1 MPENNKLSALVR
13 PPAPLPRPRPPR
25 PLFKEID
32 PRAPPLPAPPLKKK
46 RASRPKVRTG
56 CLTCKIRRV
65 KCDERKPTCAR
76 CHKADVECDGY
87 FTKNETV
94 ASTTADPC
102 HSSSE
107 EASQPKGARQRHY
120 HRPIRPRAGM
130 PPSFLGVPLL
140 EGLDVVYYDLFRHRL
155 VPHLAGYRYKDLW
168 SRIVLEA
175 GMRDDCIR
183 HCILAVGALTMAV
196 AEVPASANDEP
207 LRGGRPSVLAP
218 WTHKQIVNEHHKHA
232 LRHHLKAVAG
242 FRKSFQDP
250 TTLSPRC
257 VHLMTLILIVYE
269 FMQGNNEG
277 AKTLLNCGLAL
288 LRSSI
293 TLYEGS
299 LEQSAPGH
307 KEKEEDLDDIEHNL
321 PCLAVMLDYSNQLAR
336 RDGQLYQLKC
346 VPDDARLPQ
355 PGHDSMAKLM
365 AYWGRFFTFSI
376 VFISKATYVPR
387 LDPRSTGTGPG
398 ARYRAAIRAKQ
409 KVFLAQ
415 LHRWTPVL
423 REYARRL
430 PALDVAARKELRVVR
445 LYWLVLYVHFCCC
458 HDPTDLAFDAFTAE
472 FEEIVTET
480 LELFSDDDKDGAGG
494 NPSLTLGEG
503 VASPLFF
510 ALRSCRDRAVRT
522 RAAHAVGRIPWRDS
536 GFDPQA
542 MIVGKLGA
550 VVMEEAA
557 RDANGFIPAE
567 ARWFWMGGE
576 WHVGKRAVVATYV
589 RHAPDELGRQV
600 TKQLTLGVDDWG
612 NICRLAGCCDEK
624 KPECTQCLKYG
635 VLCDSDTAVS
645 APAEPEPE
653 PPTPEPE
660 MELDMLDLEL
670 MFHWS
675 TETCTTLTRNPTVNK
690 FWQINVPK
698 IGFRCD
704 YVMRSMLSLAALHM
718 AYVCP
723 SREAELLERS
733 VRHHEVA
740 TRSVAAV
747 VTSVEQVSRAGDQQ
761 LADDLFLFS
770 ILTMFYAMSNSRDPG
785 DVLLGTTSQGP
796 DWILLFT
803 GTRHLGGVSN
813 SGHHP
818 TSPLYPLI
826 RVAIF
831 RWTLTQ
837 KTYTHPYLDPLRA
850 RLAAATHIPANV
862 RAVYDKA
869 VHALHQSFGLFY
881 VEKDEPL
888 EGSIDLF
895 IWVGNVIEDFLPMLR
910 EETPP
915 QEALVIFSYFCML
928 PKKLPRQWWL
938 NRWADSI
945 KIRTYELLDAEHRTW
960 VVEPT
965 MIDGGG

>member
-1 MPENNKLSALVR
+1 MDERRSRHSAR
-13 PPAPLPRPRPPR
+13 RSH
-25 PLFKEID
+25 K
-32 PRAPPLPAPPLKKK
+32 
-46 RASRPKVRTG
+46 KVRTG
-56 CLTCKIRRV
+56 CKNCK
-65 KCDERKPTCAR
+65 
-76 CHKADVECDGY
+76 
-87 FTKNETV
+87 
-94 ASTTADPC
+94 
-102 HSSSE
+102 
-107 EASQPKGARQRHY
+107 
-120 HRPIRPRAGM
+120 
-130 PPSFLGVPLL
+130 
-140 EGLDVVYYDLFRHRL
+140 
-155 VPHLAGYRYKDLW
+155 
-168 SRIVLEA
+168 
-175 GMRDDCIR
+175 
-183 HCILAVGALTMAV
+183 
-196 AEVPASANDEP
+196 
-207 LRGGRPSVLAP
+207 
-218 WTHKQIVNEHHKHA
+218 
-232 LRHHLKAVAG
+232 
-242 FRKSFQDP
+242 
-250 TTLSPRC
+250 
-257 VHLMTLILIVYE
+257 
-269 FMQGNNEG
+269 
-277 AKTLLNCGLAL
+277 
-288 LRSSI
+288 
-293 TLYEGS
+293 
-299 LEQSAPGH
+299 
-307 KEKEEDLDDIEHNL
+307 
-321 PCLAVMLDYSNQLAR
+321 
-336 RDGQLYQLKC
+336 
-346 VPDDARLPQ
+346 
-355 PGHDSMAKLM
+355 
-365 AYWGRFFTFSI
+365 
-376 VFISKATYVPR
+376 
-387 LDPRSTGTGPG
+387 
-398 ARYRAAIRAKQ
+398 
-409 KVFLAQ
+409 
-415 LHRWTPVL
+415 
-423 REYARRL
+423 
-430 PALDVAARKELRVVR
+430 ARKV
-445 LYWLVLYVHFCCC
+445 
-458 HDPTDLAFDAFTAE
+458 
-472 FEEIVTET
+472 
-480 LELFSDDDKDGAGG
+480 
-494 NPSLTLGEG
+494 
-503 VASPLFF
+503 
-510 ALRSCRDRAVRT
+510 
-522 RAAHAVGRIPWRDS
+522 
-536 GFDPQA
+536 
-542 MIVGKLGA
+542 
-550 VVMEEAA
+550 
-557 RDANGFIPAE
+557 
-567 ARWFWMGGE
+567 
-576 WHVGKRAVVATYV
+576 
-589 RHAPDELGRQV
+589 
-600 TKQLTLGVDDWG
+600 KQ
-612 NICRLAGCCDEK
+612 CDEK

-653 PPTPEPE
+653 PPRPEPE

-675 TETCTTLTRNPTVNK
+675 TETCTTLTRDPTVNK

-740 TRSVAAV
+740 TRGVAAV

-850 RLAAATHIPANV
+850 RLAAATYIPADV

-881 VEKDEPL
+881 VEKDELL

-910 EETPP
+910 EETPR

>member
-1 MPENNKLSALVR
+1 MAALTRKTLSTSSLFAEISPEAPP
-13 PPAPLPRPRPPR
+13 PPA
-25 PLFKEID
+25 
-32 PRAPPLPAPPLKKK
+32 APLKKK
-46 RASRPKVRTG
+46 RASRSKVRTG

-76 CHKADVECDGY
+76 CQKADVECDGY
-87 FTKNETV
+87 LAETV
-94 ASTTADPC
+94 PSTTD
-102 HSSSE
+102 SSRAAGQ
-107 EASQPKGARQRHY
+107 ASQLRGTH
-120 HRPIRPRAGM
+120 HRPIRPRGAM
-130 PPSFLGVPLL
+130 LPPFLGLPVL
-140 EGLDVVYYDLFRHRL
+140 EGLDVVYYDLFRYRL
-155 VPHLAGYRYKDLW
+155 VHHLAGYRYTDLW

-183 HCILAVGALTMAV
+183 HCILAIGALTMAIS
-196 AEVPASANDEP
+196 EVPASANDEP
-207 LRGGRPSVLAP
+207 LGGGRPSVLSP

-232 LRHHLKAVAG
+232 LRHHLKAITS
-242 FRKSFQDP
+242 FRKRMQDSA
-250 TTLSPRC
+250 TFSPRC
-257 VHLMTLILIVYE
+257 IHLMTLILIVYE
-269 FMQGNNEG
+269 FMQGNNDG

-288 LRSSI
+288 LRNSI
-293 TLYEGS
+293 TLYEGTPA
-299 LEQSAPGH
+299 QSSPGR
-307 KEKEEDLDDIEHNL
+307 KEEEEDLDDIEHNL
-321 PCLAVMLDYSNQLAR
+321 PCLGVMLDYSNQLAR
-336 RDGQLYQLKC
+336 QDGQLYQLKC
-346 VPDDARLPQ
+346 DPDDMRLPQ
-355 PGHDSMAKLM
+355 LGRDSMAKLM

-376 VFISKATYVPR
+376 VFIGKAIYVPR
-387 LDPRSTGTGPG
+387 LNPQGTTGFYQAG
-398 ARYRAAIRAKQ
+398 IRAKQ
-409 KVFLAQ
+409 KVFLAH
-415 LHRWTPVL
+415 LHRWSPVL
-423 REYARRL
+423 REYARC
-430 PALDVAARKELRVVR
+430 PQLDAAARKELRVVR
-445 LYWLVLYVHFCCC
+445 LYWMVLYVHFCCC
-458 HDPTDLAFDAFTAE
+458 HDPTDLAFDAFAAE
-472 FEEIVTET
+472 FDDIVTQT
-480 LELFSDDDKDGAGG
+480 LELFADDDGSGG

-510 ALRSCRDRAVRT
+510 ALRSCRDRAVRR

-536 GFDPQA
+536 GFDAQA

-550 VVMEEAA
+550 VVMEEAG
-557 RDANGFIPAE
+557 RDAEGFIPAE

-600 TKQLTLGVDDWG
+600 SKQLTMGVDDWG
-612 NICRLAGCCDEK
+612 ECDEK

-635 VLCDSDTAVS
+635 VRCDSDVAAP
-645 APAEPEPE
+645 APAEPEP
-653 PPTPEPE
+653 PAPEPE
-660 MELDMLDLEL
+660 MDLDMLDLEL

-675 TETCTTLTRNPTVNK
+675 TETCTTLTRDPTINK

-723 SREAELLERS
+723 AREAELLERS

-740 TRSVAAV
+740 SRGVASVM
-747 VTSVEQVSRAGDQQ
+747 TSVEQVSRAGDQQ

-770 ILTMFYAMSNSRDPG
+770 ILTMFYAMSNSRDPS
-785 DVLLGTTSQGP
+785 DVLLAGTRQGP

-826 RVAIF
+826 RVAIY

-850 RLAAATHIPANV
+850 RLAAATHIPVDV
-862 RAVYDKA
+862 RTVYDKA
-869 VHALHQSFGLFY
+869 VHSLHSSFGLFY
-881 VEKDEPL
+881 VEKDELL

-895 IWVGNVIEDFLPMLR
+895 IWVASVIEDFLPMLR
-910 EETPP
+910 EETPR

-938 NRWADSI
+938 NRWADSM

-965 MIDGGG
+965 MIDGCV